1 MSLEL
6 MDKPAASPAVPAH
19 LASDLSALETEVID
33 MFVQISR
40 ILALPKSNG
49 EIYGL
54 LFISPRPLSMD
65 DLVLRLR
72 LSKGSASQG
81 LKFLRQIGAIKT
93 VYVAADRRD
102 HYEPEMKLRNLLV
115 GFLKEKMSPHFEKGQ
130 MRLNRMEEYLAG
142 MPRKERDQLAS
153 RVEILR
159 RWEKTGR
166 KLLPVLL
173 KILGH

>member
-1 MSLEL
+1 MSLDL
-6 MDKPAASPAVPAH
+6 MEKPVGIPAVRAPVPAM
-19 LASDLSALETEVID
+19 LSALEIEVID

-65 DLVLRLR
+65 DLIRRLR

-81 LKFLRQIGAIKT
+81 LKFLRQIGAIKS
-93 VYVAADRRD
+93 VYVPADRRD
-102 HYEPEMKLRNLLV
+102 HYEPEMELRNLLV
-115 GFLKEKMSPHFEKGQ
+115 GFLKEKMSPHFAKDQ
-130 MRLNRMEEYLAG
+130 VRLNRMEDYLKD
-142 MPRKERDQLAS
+142 MPRKERDQVAP
-153 RVEILR
+153 RVETLR

-166 KLLPVLL
+166 KLLPILL

>member
-1 MSLEL
+1 MSLDL
-6 MDKPAASPAVPAH
+6 LDKAVPAPAASA
-19 LASDLSALETEVID
+19 LAAGPLSPLETEVID

-65 DLVLRLR
+65 DLILRLR

-102 HYEPEMKLRNLLV
+102 HYEPEMELRNLLV

-130 MRLNRMEEYLAG
+130 MRLNRMEDYLAG
-142 MPRKERDQLAS
+142 MPRKEREQVAS
-153 RVEILR
+153 RVETLR

-166 KLLPVLL
+166 KLLPIFL